1 MTSEPAP
8 RSLVRV
14 KIPGSYESLSWKWMR
29 LSALLLIPLVWGHV
43 IIQDIITGV
52 FAMDLSYVA
61 FRWASLFWRVY
72 DALLLAFAF
81 AHGMNGLRQVLFDYI
96 HGPVARRNVLILL
109 GVFWLVVTLVGFIAL
124 VGGVN
129 TPFPLK

>member
-1 MTSEPAP
+1 MTSEIAP
-8 RSLVRV
+8 RVV
-14 KIPGSYESLSWKWMR
+14 KIASNYESLSWKWMR
-29 LSALLLIPLVWGHV
+29 ISALLLIPLVWGHV
-43 IIQDIITGV
+43 LLQDIITGV

-61 FRWASLFWRVY
+61 LRWASLFWRVY

-96 HGPVARRNVLILL
+96 HGPDGRRTVVILVGML
-109 GVFWLVVTLVGFIAL
+109 WLVVTLVGFIAL

-129 TPFPLK
+129 TQFPLK